1 MVYSCVSL
9 ATAFLAMSTPV
20 NTLTTTNGKVDL
32 YKVMEASTKTMHEKM
47 HCQCPDC
54 VHLEDGPPWGREQMD
69 ARGIVRIED
78 DGATKYVHRFPK
90 GAEIYLCGPTNNAP
104 GSVICAK
111 CYAASKEADRAEW
124 WRACVRKMYG
134 SATDAGAQV
143 DFCRVPLLE
152 EMNDDFH
159 DEGAKLAEIVERGND
174 DAQAQDVDEADAQRK
189 ANVKRRH
196 AEVLVSKK
204 TAASKEVDRA
214 NAEALLA
221 LYRNGCTV
229 DPEGKEEDDTVDVG
243 DEDGDEAL
251 KLYTEGEGD
260 MNELRAQCPKYA
272 NRWLGRAPTEDDL
285 AAQAG
290 LVERLT
296 SEAAAAK
303 QKFEAVEGEVKALES
318 QLVQDLEEEA
328 FVEDAPKKGR
338 GKGVKKNVEDMTYE
352 EAVEYERKKRRDAAT
367 RKKSADNKRKML
379 GEYHELKAKADKA
392 EEAQKQIGENKR
404 KMETLKANAA
414 TWKRALDANEASSK
428 ERESHVAQIEE
439 ALAKKQRKLEKVQ
452 STLESFKR
460 HTLVWMGDPKDK
472 PTGWN
477 KKKMFDLYQDSIR
490 DQKNADAEAAK
501 KAANGANAGDANA

>member
-1 MVYSCVSL
+1 
-9 ATAFLAMSTPV
+9 MSTPV
-20 NTLTTTNGKVDL
+20 NTLTTTNGRVDL

-54 VHLEDGPPWGREQMD
+54 VHLEDGPPWGHEQME
-69 ARGIVRIED
+69 ARGIMRIED
-78 DGATKYVHRFPK
+78 NGATKYIYRFPK

-111 CYAASKEADRAEW
+111 CFAASKEADRAEW
-124 WRACVRKMYG
+124 WRECVRKMYG
-134 SATDAGAQV
+134 SQTDAGVQV
-143 DFCRVPLLE
+143 EFCRVPLLE
-152 EMNDDFH
+152 KMNDNFY
-159 DEGAKLAEIVERGND
+159 DEGAKLAEIVERGKD
-174 DAQAQDVDEADAQRK
+174 DAQAQDVDEAEAQRK
-189 ANVKRRH
+189 ENVKRRH
-196 AEVLVSKK
+196 AEVLLAKK
-204 TAASKEVDRA
+204 AAASKEVDRT
-214 NAEALLA
+214 NAETLLA

-243 DEDGDEAL
+243 DEDGDKAR
-251 KLYTEGEGD
+251 KLYTEGDGN
-260 MNELRAQCPKYA
+260 MNEMRAQCPNYA
-272 NRWLGRAPTEDDL
+272 NRWLGRAPTEEEL
-285 AAQAG
+285 AAQAS

-303 QKFEAVEGEVKALES
+303 QKFEAVEGEVKGLEA

-328 FVEDAPKKGR
+328 FVENAPKKGR
-338 GKGVKKNVEDMTYE
+338 GKGAKKNVEDMTYE
-352 EAVEYERKKRRDAAT
+352 ETVEYERKKRRDAAT
-367 RKKSADNKRKML
+367 RKKSADTKRAML

-414 TWKRALDANEASSK
+414 TWKSALDANEASSK

-439 ALAKKQRKLEKVQ
+439 ALAKKQRKLEKAQ
-452 STLESFKR
+452 LALDSFKR
-460 HTLVWMGDPKDK
+460 YTLVWMGDPKDK
-472 PTGWN
+472 PQGWD
-477 KKKMFDLYQDSIR
+477 KKKMFGLYQDSIR